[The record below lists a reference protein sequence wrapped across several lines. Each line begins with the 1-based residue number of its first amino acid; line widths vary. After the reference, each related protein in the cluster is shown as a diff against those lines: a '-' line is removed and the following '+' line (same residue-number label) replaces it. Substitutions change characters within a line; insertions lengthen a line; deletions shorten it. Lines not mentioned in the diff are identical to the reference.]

1 MKRLK
6 KILDAGD
13 TVISGWCGI
22 TDPRYLETIAGYDF
36 DAVVLDMQ
44 HGFFDETTVQN
55 AIATLVARGKAALV
69 RIPLARWD
77 TAARVMDFGAL
88 GVIAPMINTA
98 EDAKAF
104 VSATRFVPVG
114 ERSFGPRH
122 AATLYGVESNE
133 YLQEF
138 DQCSLALAMIETRE
152 AYQNLDE
159 IIAVDGIGGV
169 LIGPGDLSISFRQ
182 NPVPDAYGVDTI
194 DVVKDI
200 VTRCKQAGK
209 KTAAF
214 SIDSKTANMLHGLG
228 VDIISVGLDVTYIAE
243 GVKSHLAEL
252 DFRRVGRK
260 G

>member
-1 MKRLK
+1 MRRLK
-6 KILDAGD
+6 QLLDAGD
-13 TVISGWCGI
+13 TVLSGWCGI
-22 TDPRYLETIAGYDF
+22 TDPRYLETIAEYDF

-44 HGFFDETTVQN
+44 HGFFDETSIQN
-55 AIATLVARGKAALV
+55 GIATLVARGKAPLV

-77 TAARVMDFGAL
+77 TASRVMDFGAL
-88 GVIAPMINTA
+88 AVIAPMINTA
-98 EDAKAF
+98 DDARAF

-122 AATLYGVESNE
+122 AASLYGIDTNE

-138 DQCSLALAMIETRE
+138 DRCSLALAMIETRE
-152 AYQNLDE
+152 AYNNLDE
-159 IIAVDGIGGV
+159 IIKVEGIDGV

-200 VTRCKQAGK
+200 ISRCKQAGK

-214 SIDSKTANMLHGLG
+214 SFDPEAANMLNELA
-228 VDIISVGLDVTYIAE
+228 VDIISVGLDATYIAD
-243 GVKSHLAEL
+243 GVKSHLSKL
-252 DFRRVGRK
+252 NFR
-260 G
+260 